1 MKLVGSDSQ
10 SSGEAGAEMTLIF
23 HEVPG
28 EAEIGDLW
36 PEPLVQQDVAGL
48 DVPVYDPDLRSA
60 VQVREP
66 LRRAQHDLEPPLP
79 VQRGLLERVCIA
91 ISCHASKKCQ
101 SETQNPSKLHLH
113 ACCVTN

>member
-1 MKLVGSDSQ
+1 M
-10 SSGEAGAEMTLIF
+10 ALIL

-60 VQVREP
+60 VHVGEA
-66 LRRAQHDLEPPLP
+66 LCRAQHDLDPPLP
-79 VQRGLLERVCIA
+79 IQRVLLELVCIA
-91 ISCHASKKCQ
+91 LHASKCQ
-101 SETQNPSKLHLH
+101 SESIQ
-113 ACCVTN
+113 